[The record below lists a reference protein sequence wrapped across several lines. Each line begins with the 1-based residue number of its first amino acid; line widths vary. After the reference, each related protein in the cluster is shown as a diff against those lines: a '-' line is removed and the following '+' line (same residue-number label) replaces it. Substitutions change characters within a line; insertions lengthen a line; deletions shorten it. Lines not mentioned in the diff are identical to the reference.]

1 MITISGLGKAYGGRT
16 LFEGVTLQ
24 LNAGSRYGVVGA
36 NGSGKS
42 TFLRILAGDDAGYSG
57 SFNLLKTARMGVLRQ
72 DRFLDDDARIIDLAM
87 QGDAEVFAA
96 LSELDQLARQ
106 ELPDPQR
113 QSELGEFVTQRNGYA
128 LEAKASRIL
137 AGLGIPTAA
146 QKGALSTL
154 SGGFKLR
161 VLLAQVLVGNPD
173 VLLLDE
179 PTNHLDILSIRWLEG
194 FLMDYAGCLLVVSHD
209 HEFLDRVANHV
220 IDVDY
225 ETITPYT
232 GNYSAFIEQ
241 RNAVREQKER
251 EIANQEKI
259 LAEKRAFVERFRAKA
274 TKARQAQSRAKQ
286 IEKIEIEVL
295 APSSRRSPHFAFP
308 LARPSGRDVLT
319 VSELS
324 KAYGEKRVLN
334 AVSFQVR
341 RGEHLGIIGI
351 NGAGKSTLL
360 RLLSGRQPADSGKV
374 EWGHEARLG
383 YFPQDHTELLA
394 DPSQTALDFLWG
406 TAPAEPVGF
415 VRSQLGRVLF
425 SGDDVKK
432 SLGSLSGGEA
442 ARLLFAR
449 LAIEK
454 PNVLLLD
461 EPTNHLDF
469 EAIDALADT
478 LTGYEGT
485 LLLVSHNRWF
495 VSRLCTRIIEVTH
508 DGLREFPGGYAEYL
522 ERYGVDHLD
531 REAVAKASREQSRDQ
546 RRVREVPDAIDG
558 ASWEEQKR
566 LRNRKKQLPKLR
578 ADNEAAIASAE
589 QRQKQIQADYA
600 SPGFFESK
608 TQNEL
613 NALRAEERA
622 LATRLNQLMAEWE
635 VLEKES
641 AQLEPL

>member
-1 MITISGLGKAYGGRT
+1 MITISGLGKSYGGRT

-24 LNAGSRYGVVGA
+24 LNVGTRYGVVGA

-42 TFLRILAGDDAGYSG
+42 TFLKMLSGDDGGYNG
-57 SFNLLKTARMGVLRQ
+57 SINILKTARLGVLRQ

-87 QGDAEVFAA
+87 MGDAEVFAA
-96 LSELDQLARQ
+96 LQELDQLAHQ
-106 ELPDPQR
+106 DLPDPQR
-113 QSELGEFVTQRNGYA
+113 QSELGEFVGQRNGYA
-128 LEAKASRIL
+128 LDAKASRIL

-146 QKGALSTL
+146 QKSALHTL
-154 SGGFKLR
+154 SGGYKLR
-161 VLLAQVLVGNPD
+161 VLLAQVLVGGPD

-209 HEFLDRVANHV
+209 HEFLDRVSTHTL
-220 IDVDY
+220 DVDY
-225 ETITPYT
+225 ETIKAYT
-232 GNYSAFIEQ
+232 GNYTSFVEQ
-241 RNAVREQKER
+241 RQAVREQKEK
-251 EIANQEKI
+251 EIANAEKI
-259 LAEKRAFVERFRAKA
+259 LAEKKAFVERFKAKA
-274 TKARQAQSRAKQ
+274 SKARQAQSRAKQ

-308 LARPSGRDVLT
+308 LARPSGRDVLSVET
-319 VSELS
+319 LS
-324 KAYGEKRVLN
+324 KAYGEKKVLN

-341 RGEHLGIIGI
+341 RGERLGIIGI

-360 RLLSGRQPADSGKV
+360 RLLSGRQSADAGKV

-383 YFPQDHTELLA
+383 YFPQDHTELMA
-394 DPSQTALDFLWG
+394 EPGQTALDFLWQ
-406 TAPAEPVGF
+406 TAPAEGVGF

-432 SLGSLSGGEA
+432 TVGSLSGGEA

-469 EAIDALADT
+469 EAIDALVST
-478 LTGYEGT
+478 LTTYEGT

-508 DGLREFPGGYAEYL
+508 DGLREFPGGYAEYTAKF
-522 ERYGVDHLD
+522 GVDHLD
-531 REAVAKASREQSRDQ
+531 REAVAKTSREQSRDQ
-546 RRVREVPDAIDG
+546 RRGREPLPEPEGVN
-558 ASWEEQKR
+558 WEEQKR
-566 LRNRKKQLPKLR
+566 LRNRKKQLPKLKT
-578 ADNEAAIASAE
+578 DNEAAIAKVE
-589 QRQKQIQADYA
+589 RRQKEIQAAYA
-600 SPGFFESK
+600 EPGFFENKSP
-608 TQNEL
+608 NEL
-613 NALRAEERA
+613 AALGAEEKT
-622 LATRLNQLMAEWE
+622 LTKRLETLLAEWE
-635 VLEKES
+635 TLEKES
-641 AQLEPL
+641 ADLAAL